1 MVDDLLAVGVVDG
14 DRSVV
19 LPPLKVGND
28 VGGVVRAEFHD
39 AQENVSLE
47 SWPSPHISVAEGLFI
62 KDDTATN
69 FQEGNEAILVGLG
82 RTQVGKSE
90 IFTDP
95 PGRFSEE

>member
-39 AQENVSLE
+39 AQESVSLE
-47 SWPSPHISVAEGLFI
+47 SWPSSHISVAEGLFI

-69 FQEGNEAILVGLG
+69 FQEGNEAILVGLR

-90 IFTDP
+90 IFTDF
-95 PGRFSEE
+95 PGRLSEE